1 MSPLQQRLARRVERT
16 LIARWI
22 ERARVAESVVWLA
35 GVEAEA
41 LETCWELLRCLIDGN

>member
-1 MSPLQQRLARRVERT
+1 MSSFQQRLARRVERA

-22 ERARVAESVVWLA
+22 ERARLAEAIVWLA

-41 LETCWELLRCLIDGN
+41 LEKCWELLRCLIDGK

>member
-1 MSPLQQRLARRVERT
+1 MSSFQQRFSRRVQRT

-22 ERARVAESVVWLA
+22 ERARLAEGIVWLA

-41 LETCWELLRCLIDGN
+41 LEQCWELLRCLIDGK